1 MSLYIKKPTREL
13 SIGEIIN
20 QSFNLYS
27 VRFVYFFIPFLFAGL
42 MNGTFNM
49 VVYTYFPL
57 PQPPFEYTSPEELMS
72 WLGSFIAA
80 VIVVAAL
87 IGIVGWIVTTII
99 NGVAIKYSS
108 DLLEKGDANLF
119 EGLNFTVTRLVSL
132 LVVGVITGVLIIIG
146 LICLIVPGIIIAIMF
161 ALVTPAIIIERVG
174 ALESLERSRR
184 LVSHRWGKTFV
195 VFLLIS
201 IIFGIISALANT
213 VLSPL
218 GPASSI
224 ITNLIEALIQPVLP
238 IALTFLYYSMTAKEA
253 QLAPTPSVPPAP
265 VPTTTPLK
273 FCSQCGYQI
282 PFEAKFCP
290 HCGKEIK

>member
-1 MSLYIKKPTREL
+1 MKKPTREL

-27 VRFVYFFIPFLFAGL
+27 IRFVDFFIPFLFAGL
-42 MNGTFNM
+42 VTGIFDM
-49 VVYTYFPL
+49 VVDRYFPL
-57 PQPPFEYTSPEELMS
+57 PQPPIEYTSPEQLMS
-72 WLGSFIAA
+72 WLGRFIAA

-87 IGIVGWIVTTII
+87 IGIVGWIVSTII

-119 EGLNFTVTRLVSL
+119 EGFNFTVTRLVSL
-132 LVVGVITGVLIIIG
+132 LAVGVITGVLIIIG

-161 ALVTPAIIIERVG
+161 TLVTPVIIIERVG
-174 ALESLERSRR
+174 ALESLGRSRK

-195 VFLLIS
+195 VLLLIYVILV
-201 IIFGIISALANT
+201 IIIILANT

-224 ITNLIEALIQPVLP
+224 ITNLITAFIQPLLP
-238 IALTFLYYSMTAKEA
+238 IALTFLYYSMTVKEA
-253 QLAPTPSVPPAP
+253 ALAQPPQPPS
-265 VPTTTPLK
+265 K
-273 FCSQCGYQI
+273 FCPHCGRQI
-282 PFEAKFCP
+282 PLDSKFCP
-290 HCGKEIK
+290 HCGKEIE